1 MKNKKTTSKSK
12 RTGLSKIILESAFD
26 IASKIKAKEV
36 FVIIHSHDDYQ
47 ILTEYVKKM
56 NAVMV
61 MRNEEL
67 YNDNVEKLSKV
78 LKVPDV
84 NLTRMGQIKVAIML
98 ALSSELIKPGD
109 KIVCVTGVQDLGIND
124 SVVVI
129 DTGSEFEIFLSSN
142 LLDISGSVRPD
153 VFETVLNLA
162 MELSTQGRD
171 GRSVGTIF
179 VLGDE
184 EKVLQL
190 SRQLIIN
197 PFKGY
202 SEEELSLHD
211 PQFREAVKEFSVI
224 DGAFIVRSDGILIT
238 AGRHLNAALEGENLP
253 QGLGSR
259 HVAAA
264 GITSLTDAIA
274 IVISESTG
282 SVRIFKN
289 GKIFM
294 EIEKPIVR
302 S

>member
-1 MKNKKTTSKSK
+1 MKDKKTRSKSK
-12 RTGLSKIILESAFD
+12 ITGLSKIVLECAFD

-36 FVIIHSHDDYQ
+36 FVIIHSQEDYQ
-47 ILTEYVKKM
+47 ILTEQIKKM
-56 NAVMV
+56 DAVMAI
-61 MRNEEL
+61 RNEEL
-67 YNDNVEKLSKV
+67 YNDTVEKASKV

-98 ALSSELIKPGD
+98 ALSSKMIEPGD
-109 KIVCVTGVQDLGIND
+109 RIVCITGVQDLGVND

-142 LLDISGSVRPD
+142 LLDISGSVSPD

-238 AGRHLNAALEGENLP
+238 AGRHLNAALEGDNLP

-264 GITSLTDAIA
+264 GITSLSDAIA

-282 SVRIFKN
+282 SVRIFKS

-294 EIEKPIVR
+294 EIEKPTVR

>member
-1 MKNKKTTSKSK
+1 M
-12 RTGLSKIILESAFD
+12 
-26 IASKIKAKEV
+26 
-36 FVIIHSHDDYQ
+36 
-47 ILTEYVKKM
+47 
-56 NAVMV
+56 
-61 MRNEEL
+61 
-67 YNDNVEKLSKV
+67 
-78 LKVPDV
+78 
-84 NLTRMGQIKVAIML
+84 
-98 ALSSELIKPGD
+98 
-109 KIVCVTGVQDLGIND
+109 ND

-129 DTGSEFEIFLSSN
+129 DTGSEFEIFLASN
-142 LLDISGSVRPD
+142 LLDISGSVSPD

-171 GRSVGTIF
+171 GKSVGTIF

-224 DGAFIVRSDGILIT
+224 DGAFIVRGDGILIT
-238 AGRHLNAALEGENLP
+238 AGRHLNAALEGDNLP

-282 SVRIFKN
+282 SVRIFKS

-294 EIEKPIVR
+294 EIEKPAAK